1 MKSVILYAHPVEND
15 GLSIQGDM
23 LYRGMK
29 ENGEDARPCHWRG
42 ALQLDWL
49 YRTFQPDIAIGIGF
63 WGYTPDLILHPKQFG
78 VTPVPWLVADGW
90 VANYHNVL
98 QELPLVFVTS
108 TWVKEVYE
116 RDGVNTK
123 NFVVAPVAVEP
134 EVFKP
139 IPKSDPRVQ
148 KLRELLGVKP
158 EEKLLLT
165 IGGDVTSK
173 GAQEVLRALAQANKE
188 FKNWKYICKAW
199 EDDGRREYSD
209 EENALIEALK
219 LPKERIS
226 FLSGSYSREF
236 IPYLLNA
243 ADIYMAPSRIEG
255 FGMIQLE
262 AQACGIPVISIN
274 AMGPKDTVVHGE
286 TGYLAKV
293 AHTIDLDSELVY
305 PEMGFPEEMRIFF
318 ERPKTFAYRADID
331 DLASYLLELL
341 SNDEKRKQMGEHARE
356 HASKNFNYRDLSAKM
371 TQIIKDRLGI
381 H

>member
-42 ALQLDWL
+42 ALQRDWL

-173 GAQEVLRALAQANKE
+173 GAQEVLRALAQVNKE

-262 AQACGIPVISIN
+262 AQATRWGRKIRLCMAKQGILQKLRTPLIWTASWCTPKWVSRKKCAFSLNAPKHSPIGPTLMTSLHTCSNCSPMMKSENKWANMPASTLPKISITVIYP
-274 AMGPKDTVVHGE
+274 PK
-286 TGYLAKV
+286 L
-293 AHTIDLDSELVY
+293 
-305 PEMGFPEEMRIFF
+305 R
-318 ERPKTFAYRADID
+318 R
-331 DLASYLLELL
+331 
-341 SNDEKRKQMGEHARE
+341 
-356 HASKNFNYRDLSAKM
+356 
-371 TQIIKDRLGI
+371 
-381 H
+381 